1 MDVFAELISA
11 FSNVASPMILLW
23 IFIGVVIGI
32 LFGGAPGLTATTGVA
47 IFTPVTFYLP
57 FEVSMALLLG
67 IFTGGF
73 YAGSIPAIL
82 IKTPGAPGNAATIL
96 DGYPMAQK
104 GKPGQALG
112 YSVIASWFGGTL
124 SAITLM
130 FLAPLIGSFTLKFG
144 PPEYFALGILGL
156 ACVAGVSE
164 GSLLKGAAGAL
175 IGMIL
180 ATIGMDPIAGLARF
194 TFGSTYL
201 LGGIALIP
209 ALIGLFAVSEV
220 LSKTEKVKEGFGN
233 IGKVKHSLP
242 KMKDFWRHKWTLLKG
257 SLMGSFIGAL
267 PGTGPTI
274 ASWISYNE
282 AKRSSKNSDQ
292 FGKGNEEGIIAS
304 ESANNA
310 VTGGALL
317 PLLTLGIPGD
327 TVTAVLLGALMIK
340 GITPGPTLI
349 TDNYSLVAEILW
361 ILVIAN
367 LFLLLVGVLG
377 SKLFPKLLKTP
388 MPIMLPLIIVM
399 CVTGGYAV
407 NNSVF
412 DVKVIMLLGVL
423 GFFLLKFGFP
433 IPPIVLGLVLGPI
446 IERNLIGSL
455 VSSDMNPLIFVTRPI
470 SGTILL
476 LTVVFVYFINSQG
489 TSKNKSNSKV
499 E

>member
-1 MDVFAELISA
+1 MANLEQLISA
-11 FSNVASPMILLW
+11 LATVATPLTIAW
-23 IFIGVVIGI
+23 IFLGVVIGI
-32 LFGGAPGLTATTGVA
+32 LFGAAPGLTATTGVA

-57 FEVSMALLLG
+57 FQVSMALLLG
-67 IFTGGF
+67 IFAGGF

-96 DGYPMAQK
+96 DGYPMAQS

-124 SAITLM
+124 SAFILM
-130 FLAPLIGSFTLKFG
+130 LLAPTVGAFTLKFG

-175 IGMIL
+175 FGMIL
-180 ATIGMDPIAGLARF
+180 ATIGMDPIAGLSRF

-201 LGGIALIP
+201 MGGVALIP

-220 LSKTEKVKEGFGN
+220 LSKTEIVSEGFGKL
-233 IGKVKHSLP
+233 GKVKNVLP
-242 KMKDFWRHKWTLLKG
+242 KFKEFWIYKWTMLKG
-257 SLMGSFIGAL
+257 ALMGSFIGAL

-282 AKRSSKNSDQ
+282 AKRASKQSDK
-292 FGKGNEEGIIAS
+292 FGKGSEEGIIAS

-340 GITPGPTLI
+340 GVTPGPTLI

-367 LFLLLVGVLG
+367 VFLLIVGILG

-412 DVKVIMLLGVL
+412 DVKVIMFLGVL
-423 GFFLLKFGFP
+423 GFFFMKFGFP

-446 IERNLIGSL
+446 IEKNLIGSL
-455 VSSDMNPLIFVTRPI
+455 VTSDMNPLIFVTRPI
-470 SGTILL
+470 SGTILA
-476 LTVVFVYFINSQG
+476 LTVLFVYFITKQG
-489 TSKNKSNSKV
+489 KSNSDAGAS
-499 E
+499 